1 MAGCV
6 CVCAVGWPQRIT
18 CRVCEY
24 SSAPPEPGR
33 GATANHNQALCGSV
47 GAKNTIATMI
57 ELLSAW
63 YIHE

>member
-1 MAGCV
+1 MKS
-6 CVCAVGWPQRIT
+6 RIT